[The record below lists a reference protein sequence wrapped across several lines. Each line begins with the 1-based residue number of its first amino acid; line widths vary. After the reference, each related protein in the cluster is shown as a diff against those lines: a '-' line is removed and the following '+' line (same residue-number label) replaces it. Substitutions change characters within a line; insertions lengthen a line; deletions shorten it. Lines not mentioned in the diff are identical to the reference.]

1 MIQIEAEGRAMV
13 IARMLL
19 SECMATEVV
28 GDIADACRLA
38 VAVELHTDWGREN
51 GAGDWLWFWTKRLA
65 GLGGAERGCGFGESG
80 AGE

>member
-1 MIQIEAEGRAMV
+1 MV

-51 GAGDWLWFWTKRLA
+51 GAGDWL
-65 GLGGAERGCGFGESG
+65 
-80 AGE
+80 